1 MKLGIFGNEKKGN
14 KVIQFLEMLGG
25 VNSSDYNGMD
35 CKYVYYINKKHNNA
49 IERIEWAKM
58 PSTHNFTIMSYD
70 ILITEHPFCLN
81 EKVWW
86 TCGIELKECV
96 IKHMHFC
103 DNEMNYTLETLSG
116 DFIYCT
122 KQNISKFDMDTLTD
136 INVKGSIIRMT
147 TPQTINI
154 SDIETDK
161 IEIVLSDNLEMLV
174 EDGKTYIVK
183 KPIVFPTDY
192 KDCTAML
199 GVFDNG
205 DFEDY
210 EEVEFSLLKQL
221 IICRNAYWK
230 IAGEQMGLG
239 KPWKPD
245 WSMYSEK
252 KYCIKYSQNEIKSC
266 EYVTESKLLSFPTKD
281 IRNKFLE
288 SFRNLIEECAKYI

>member
-1 MKLGIFGNEKKGN
+1 MKLAIFGNEKKGSE
-14 KVIQFLEMLGG
+14 VIEFLESIGG
-25 VNSSDYNGMD
+25 INQFNYKGDKSQNI
-35 CKYVYYINKKHNNA
+35 YYINNSNIINVEKWLSLPSKHDFS
-49 IERIEWAKM
+49 IY
-58 PSTHNFTIMSYD
+58 SFD
-70 ILITEHPFCLN
+70 LLIKEYPHKLN

-86 TCGIELKECV
+86 TCGIELKEC
-96 IKHMHFC
+96 IIRNMHFC
-103 DNEMNYTLETLSG
+103 DNEMIYTLETLSG

-136 INVKGSIIRMT
+136 INIKGSIIRMA

-161 IEIVLSDNLEMLV
+161 IEIVLSDKLEMLV

-199 GVFDNG
+199 GVFDNV

-210 EEVEFSLLKQL
+210 EEVEFALLKQL

-239 KPWKPD
+239 KPWEPD

-266 EYVTESKLLSFPTKD
+266 EYVTESKLLAFPTKD

-288 SFRNLIEECAKYI
+288 SFRKLIEECAKYI